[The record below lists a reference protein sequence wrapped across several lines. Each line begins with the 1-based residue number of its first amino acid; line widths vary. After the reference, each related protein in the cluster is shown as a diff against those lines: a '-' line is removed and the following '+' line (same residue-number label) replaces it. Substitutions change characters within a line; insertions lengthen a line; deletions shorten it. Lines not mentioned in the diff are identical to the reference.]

1 MQKLLKELKVL
12 QSGEIGGVISK
23 RIKEFERVGKAESP
37 DIFKEL
43 CFCLLTANY
52 TAEGGIRIQ
61 KAIGDG
67 FLDFPKAKLAKTL
80 KKLGHRF
87 PNARAGYIS
96 EARKYKGNIGE
107 ILTGFE
113 SEAEARE
120 WLVKNIKGLGYKEA
134 SHFLRNIGY
143 KNLAIVDFHI
153 VDLLERHKLSE
164 RHKTLTKSRYLDTE
178 SVLGKISKKAVL
190 SLAELDLYLWYMETG
205 KILK

>member
-1 MQKLLKELKVL
+1 MKKLLNQLALLREDKIKK
-12 QSGEIGGVISK
+12 VISE
-23 RIKEFERVGKAESP
+23 RMKEFEAVGSSSNT

-52 TAEGGIRIQ
+52 TAEGGMRIQ
-61 KAIGDG
+61 NAIGDG
-67 FLDFPKAKLAKTL
+67 FLNLSKAKLAKTL

-120 WLVKNIKGLGYKEA
+120 WLVKNIKGLGYKE
-134 SHFLRNIGY
+134 
-143 KNLAIVDFHI
+143 
-153 VDLLERHKLSE
+153 
-164 RHKTLTKSRYLDTE
+164 
-178 SVLGKISKKAVL
+178 
-190 SLAELDLYLWYMETG
+190 
-205 KILK
+205 